1 MELPRVKIGIFG
13 GSGFYSLLKKARSY
27 AIHTPYGI
35 PSDRYVVGEFN
46 GIEVAFLPRH
56 GRHHQYPP
64 HSINYR
70 ANLWG
75 MKELGVERI
84 IAPAACGSLQ
94 GDIPLGT
101 FVLCDQFI
109 DRTFGRDFTFYDGPT
124 AVHISCAEP
133 YCPQMR
139 RICQETAEQIGVPC
153 RNGGTAVV
161 VQGPRFSTKA
171 ESSWFHSMGWSVVNM
186 TQYPEVV
193 LSRELGMCYLNVSL
207 VTDWDVWIA
216 GQTGIKTVTAE
227 EVGRVFKNNIAN
239 VKRLMEAFLP
249 VIARAEPCDSG
260 AILQEAVISPQVL
273 EEEF

>member
-1 MELPRVKIGIFG
+1 MELPRVKIGILG
-13 GSGFYSLLKKARSY
+13 GSGFYSLLKNCRTY
-27 AIHTPYGI
+27 AIQTPYGT
-35 PSDRYVVGEFN
+35 PSDRYSVGELN
-46 GIEVAFLPRH
+46 GVGVAFLPRH

-64 HSINYR
+64 HRINYR
-70 ANLWG
+70 GNLWG

-109 DRTFGRDFTFYDGPT
+109 DRTSGRESTFYDGPA
-124 AVHISCAEP
+124 AVHISCEEP
-133 YCPQMR
+133 YCPQLR
-139 RICQETAEQIGVPC
+139 KLCQKTAEDLGISC
-153 RNGGTAVV
+153 RDGGTAAVIE
-161 VQGPRFSTKA
+161 GPRFSTRA

-193 LSRELGMCYLNVSL
+193 LSRELGMCYLNISL

-227 EVGRVFKNNIAN
+227 EVGKVFQENIDN
-239 VKRLMEAFLP
+239 VKRLLESFVPA
-249 VIARAEPCDSG
+249 VEEAEPCGCAD
-260 AILQEAVISPQVL
+260 ILEESIISPLVL
-273 EEEF
+273 EEEL